1 MTGQKPIAIFA
12 EDVPPRVRRS
22 LYPEPFASLMAGR
35 EKRALGDAFGLVNFG
50 VNLTRLAPGARS
62 ALRHS
67 HAEQDEFVYI
77 LSGEASL
84 VTDQGE
90 TRLCAGMCAGFPA
103 GDGDAHHL
111 LNRTDA
117 DVVYLEIGDRA
128 PGDTVIY
135 PDDDL
140 QARLDAAGQWQ
151 FLHKDG
157 RPY

>member
-35 EKRALGDAFGLVNFG
+35 EKRPLGDAFGLVNFG

-67 HAEQDEFVYI
+67 HAEQDEFVYF

>member
-140 QARLDAAGQWQ
+140 QARLDEAGQWQ

>member
-35 EKRALGDAFGLVNFG
+35 EKRPLGDAFGLVNFG

-140 QARLDAAGQWQ
+140 QARLDEAGQWQ

>member
-35 EKRALGDAFGLVNFG
+35 EKRPLGDAFGLVNFG

>member
-84 VTDQGE
+84 VTDKGE

-140 QARLDAAGQWQ
+140 QARLDEAGQWQ

>member
-35 EKRALGDAFGLVNFG
+35 EKRPLGDAFGLVNFG

-67 HAEQDEFVYI
+67 HAEQDEFVYV

>member
-67 HAEQDEFVYI
+67 HAEQDEFVYV

>member
-62 ALRHS
+62 ALRHA
-67 HAEQDEFVYI
+67 HAEQDEFVYV